1 MNVPEYLQPFCK
13 IIREKKSENYY
24 VLGSLYCCENSS
36 FEVSYS
42 GDLHRNIFGH
52 KYFLAGEKRTI
63 LIAKCSK
70 CSREIHIFDDA
81 IDGYNNCIDTGNR
94 QKDSANVYPL
104 WCNKCHHNKYQIM
117 VSYEYPNFKE
127 LENLNIR
134 DKENSFTWI
143 TISLRCAEC
152 YKSYK
157 KIIDFEMG

>member
-81 IDGYNNCIDTGNR
+81 IITVSILETGR
-94 QKDSANVYPL
+94 RIVRTFILFGVISV
-104 WCNKCHHNKYQIM
+104 III
-117 VSYEYPNFKE
+117 
-127 LENLNIR
+127 NI
-134 DKENSFTWI
+134 K
-143 TISLRCAEC
+143 
-152 YKSYK
+152 
-157 KIIDFEMG
+157 